1 MSLPWLQLLRRHD
14 MFGYPG
20 GFAIEEAF
28 LWLGNFDDVMTPGWK
43 SVMFSPVGISSLATM
58 GDKLEFSLDVPSHR
72 VPLIWDLS
80 LTWPG
85 KNDKLFLA
93 DVERISEGCTPD
105 FRADHL
111 MVPVPIVG
119 VQLTTSRSTNS
130 LWEDVVICVGVQSLS
145 WVPCAAVY
153 HGASRKLSLL
163 GDLLDNLGGR
173 ITSDLLWYVFLLAIA
188 GKGDGVAVLVRCRC
202 I

>member
-1 MSLPWLQLLRRHD
+1 MAGEFRRR
-14 MFGYPG
+14 
-20 GFAIEEAF
+20 
-28 LWLGNFDDVMTPGWK
+28 DDAWME
-43 SVMFSPVGISSLATM
+43 SVMFSPVGISSLATT

-72 VPLIWDLS
+72 VQLIWDLS

-173 ITSDLLWYVFLLAIA
+173 ITSDLLWCVFLWLLLVKVMVLRYWYA
-188 GKGDGVAVLVRCRC
+188 VAVSSMCHGPHLPR
-202 I
+202 